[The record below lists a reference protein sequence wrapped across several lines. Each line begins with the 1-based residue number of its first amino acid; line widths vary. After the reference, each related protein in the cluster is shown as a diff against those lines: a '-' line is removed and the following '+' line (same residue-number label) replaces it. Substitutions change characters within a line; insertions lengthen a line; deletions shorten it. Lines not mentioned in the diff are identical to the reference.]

1 MSRLLLVRHGD
12 TELNSRER
20 FWGCTDVKLS
30 ATGIEQAKKLSER
43 LASEKIDAVYASDLE
58 RAWRTAEIIASRH
71 QIEVVTC
78 PEMRETNFGKIEGL
92 SFDEVSRLYPEL
104 TESWLSWDIQMRFPD
119 GEGVCEVN
127 DRVSKFKDRL
137 RKHAP
142 EETVLIVAH
151 AGTMRMLICQLL
163 GLEIQYWRQLRV
175 GLASLSIVE
184 TYQEADI
191 LTLLN
196 DLSHLKGDS

>member
-30 ATGIEQAKKLSER
+30 AAGIEQAERLSER
-43 LASEKIDAVYASDLE
+43 LASEKIDVVYASDLE
-58 RAWRTAEIIASRH
+58 RAWRTAEIIASMH

-92 SFDEVSRLYPEL
+92 SFDEVSRLYPDL